1 MTTAVTPPIE
11 VTADL
16 TRNDQIDW
24 FSSNLWRNTRLW
36 LIVSIVL
43 AVVAWVL
50 DGMSHGFSFYQLF
63 AFVILLVMFVPLM
76 ALLGQFALML
86 VSFSR
91 LTETQRQCAFTFDE
105 GGALIQDADGNL
117 IGFKW
122 DQVPDVRLKPTGLSI
137 LTAHM
142 GARWVPSR
150 AFSDDELAA
159 MRALLV
165 RQNLLS
171 V

>member
-36 LIVSIVL
+36 LIVSVVL
-43 AVVAWVL
+43 GVVAWLL
-50 DGMSHGFSFYQLF
+50 DGMSYGFSIYQLF

-76 ALLGQFALML
+76 ALLGQFTLML

-91 LTETQRQCAFTFDE
+91 LTETQRQCVYTFDE

-117 IGFKW
+117 IGF
-122 DQVPDVRLKPTGLSI
+122 
-137 LTAHM
+137 
-142 GARWVPSR
+142 
-150 AFSDDELAA
+150 
-159 MRALLV
+159 
-165 RQNLLS
+165 
-171 V
+171 